1 MPAGAKPRVLF
12 LHGAGESKRARL
24 KLLRTMLAQQGVAS
38 CAFDMIGHG
47 ETGGNLK
54 QSNLKERTE
63 QARAVIDA
71 LTLEPP
77 LTIVGASMSGYTAIK
92 LTEQIP
98 SANLILIVPAIYH
111 REAYIKQFDQG
122 FTDIIR
128 QEKSWNN
135 SDAWDILN
143 KFKGNLLV
151 ISTEH
156 DSVIPK
162 EIIDRILASA
172 NNANQVSS
180 FEVKN
185 APHLILT
192 YLNDRPER
200 LREVVDQILSTC

>member
-1 MPAGAKPRVLF
+1 
-12 LHGAGESKRARL
+12 
-24 KLLRTMLAQQGVAS
+24 
-38 CAFDMIGHG
+38 
-47 ETGGNLK
+47 
-54 QSNLKERTE
+54 
-63 QARAVIDA
+63 
-71 LTLEPP
+71 
-77 LTIVGASMSGYTAIK
+77 MSGYTAIK